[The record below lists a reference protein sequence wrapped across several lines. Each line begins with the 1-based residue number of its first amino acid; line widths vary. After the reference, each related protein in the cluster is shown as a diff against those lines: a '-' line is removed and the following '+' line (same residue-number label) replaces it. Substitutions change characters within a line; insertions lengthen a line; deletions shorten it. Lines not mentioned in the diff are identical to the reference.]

1 MIHVN
6 LHIQLPEQWG
16 IINSF
21 RSDGQMEFDTDK
33 CHSIQRLKGQLTVTD
48 KFTVHEDQI
57 IEIQCSRLPRVA
69 RLCCHNKRLISVQLE
84 SHWCRAIWEIHI
96 LPNTIKA
103 LDFLYIFLKTKA
115 KRQEIHTWW
124 HLITRRTFFH
134 LFLSLWHISKNEFS
148 GLAWNWSVSNHYTA
162 TKINTIELLRYLY
175 AGWNKCS

>member
-1 MIHVN
+1 MSSWKEWMIRVN

-57 IEIQCSRLPRVA
+57 IEIQCSRFPRMA

-84 SHWCRAIWEIHI
+84 SHWCRSIWKIHI
-96 LPNTIKA
+96 LPNTTKA
-103 LDFLYIFLKTKA
+103 LDFLYFLFKLKQ
-115 KRQEIHTWW
+115 KD
-124 HLITRRTFFH
+124 
-134 LFLSLWHISKNEFS
+134 
-148 GLAWNWSVSNHYTA
+148 
-162 TKINTIELLRYLY
+162 KIYIL
-175 AGWNKCS
+175 GDI